1 MTVPSCPDTSEVIV
15 MDRILVAAI
24 RELNDAHKADIA
36 EAAKRHGFTALFF
49 DSVDEALPHLSEA
62 EVIFGQSVRLSQ
74 NAPKL
79 RWLCSPSAGVEQ
91 FTAPGAFLNPDA
103 VLTNSSGAY
112 GVTIAEHVVMVTLE
126 MLRKQPE
133 YDRIVAAK
141 QWRRDLPVRSV
152 KDSRI
157 AFLGTGDIGREA
169 ARRFSAFDPASMV
182 GINRSGSDR
191 SGLFDRVIDVNELD
205 AALENAEILVVS
217 LPKTQETVRLLDKRR
232 LSLLPDG
239 ALIVNVG
246 RGAVID
252 ETALAMELRAGRL
265 LAALDVFEQEPL
277 PGGSPLW
284 GCPNLLI
291 TPHISGNMT
300 LAYTKNRM
308 VSMFLEDFENYCAG
322 RPLKHMVDLKKGY

>member
-1 MTVPSCPDTSEVIV
+1 
-15 MDRILVAAI
+15 
-24 RELNDAHKADIA
+24 
-36 EAAKRHGFTALFF
+36 
-49 DSVDEALPHLSEA
+49 
-62 EVIFGQSVRLSQ
+62 
-74 NAPKL
+74 
-79 RWLCSPSAGVEQ
+79 
-91 FTAPGAFLNPDA
+91 
-103 VLTNSSGAY
+103 
-112 GVTIAEHVVMVTLE
+112 
-126 MLRKQPE
+126 
-133 YDRIVAAK
+133 
-141 QWRRDLPVRSV
+141 LPVRSV

-191 SGLFDRVIDVNELD
+191 SGLFDRVINVNELD
-205 AALENAEILVVS
+205 AALENAEILVIS

-277 PGGSPLW
+277 PDGSPLW
-284 GCPNLLI
+284 DCPNLLI

-300 LAYTKNRM
+300 LEYTKNRL
-308 VSMFLEDFENYCAG
+308 VAMFLEDFENYCTG